1 MSDPSPSS
9 DSTGPPSGP
18 HYPDDQLP
26 PVEPPSAGFI
36 LQLFVIPGIIV
47 VVIVAV
53 WLMFSWIA
61 HHASTRPEDVV
72 QGLQGSGPARWQ
84 RANELADM
92 LRNSRHT
99 EFRQNSVAATQLAEI
114 LQRELMTAT
123 SPGGMEPG
131 AVNLRYFLCRALGEF
146 EVADG
151 LEVLSEAATTSRDP
165 REQWVRRGAIQAIA
179 VLGYHLQQ
187 ENPNS
192 PSDYAVL
199 EPTLILLANDEND
212 LIRSETAFALGRIGT
227 PVMMKQLEIMIGDPH
242 PDTRY
247 NAAVALAQRG
257 NVIAIETLVEMLDSE
272 QLGSATEEPDPQ
284 SQFVKRA
291 VIMNNAMQG
300 TVELAQQSS
309 ESDLS
314 SLVEAL
320 EKIATANPTELY
332 ESRIDPH
339 VQAEAKRTL
348 EHLQGIP

>member
-1 MSDPSPSS
+1 MSDSSLSS
-9 DSTGPPSGP
+9 DSTGHPPGS

-36 LQLFVIPGIIV
+36 LQLFVIPGVIV

-92 LRNSRHT
+92 LRSSRHT
-99 EFRQNSVAATQLAEI
+99 DFRRNSNAATQLAEI
-114 LQRELMTAT
+114 LQRELTTAT

-151 LEVLSEAATTSRDP
+151 LEVLIGAATTSRDP

-187 ENPNS
+187 GNPNGL
-192 PSDYAVL
+192 SDYATL
-199 EPTLILLANDEND
+199 EPTLILLANDENE

-227 PVMMKQLEIMIGDPH
+227 PGMMKQLEIMVDDPH
-242 PDTRY
+242 SDTRY
-247 NAAVALAQRG
+247 NAAVALAQQG
-257 NVIAIETLVEMLDSE
+257 NAIAIETLAEMLDSE
-272 QLGSATEEPDPQ
+272 ELGSATEEPDPQ

-291 VIMNNAMQG
+291 VIMKNAMQG
-300 TVELAQQSS
+300 TVELARQSS

-314 SLVEAL
+314 SITQAL
-320 EKIATANPTELY
+320 QEIATANPTELY

>member
-1 MSDPSPSS
+1 MSDSSLSS
-9 DSTGPPSGP
+9 DSTVHSPGP

-36 LQLFVIPGIIV
+36 LQLFVIPGVIV

-99 EFRQNSVAATQLAEI
+99 DFRRNSNAATQLAEI
-114 LQRELMTAT
+114 LQRELTTAT

-131 AVNLRYFLCRALGEF
+131 AVNLRYFICRAMGEF

-151 LEVLSEAATTSRDP
+151 LEVLIEAATTSRDP

-187 ENPNS
+187 SNPNGL
-192 PSDYAVL
+192 SDYATL
-199 EPTLILLANDEND
+199 EPTLILLANDENE

-227 PVMMKQLEIMIGDPH
+227 PGMMKQLEIMVDDPH
-242 PDTRY
+242 SDTRY
-247 NAAVALAQRG
+247 NAAVALAQQG
-257 NVIAIETLVEMLDSE
+257 NAIAIETLAEMLDSE
-272 QLGSATEEPDPQ
+272 ELGSATEEPDPQ

-291 VIMNNAMQG
+291 VIMKNAMQG
-300 TVELAQQSS
+300 TVELARQNS

-314 SLVEAL
+314 SITQAL
-320 EKIATANPTELY
+320 QEIATANPTELY
-332 ESRIDPH
+332 EFRIDPR

>member
-1 MSDPSPSS
+1 M
-9 DSTGPPSGP
+9 
-18 HYPDDQLP
+18 
-26 PVEPPSAGFI
+26 
-36 LQLFVIPGIIV
+36 
-47 VVIVAV
+47 
-53 WLMFSWIA
+53 
-61 HHASTRPEDVV
+61 
-72 QGLQGSGPARWQ
+72 
-84 RANELADM
+84 
-92 LRNSRHT
+92 
-99 EFRQNSVAATQLAEI
+99 
-114 LQRELMTAT
+114 
-123 SPGGMEPG
+123 
-131 AVNLRYFLCRALGEF
+131 
-146 EVADG
+146 
-151 LEVLSEAATTSRDP
+151 
-165 REQWVRRGAIQAIA
+165 
-179 VLGYHLQQ
+179 LGYHLQQ

-300 TVELAQQSS
+300 TVELARQSS

>member
-1 MSDPSPSS
+1 MSDSSLSS
-9 DSTGPPSGP
+9 DSTGHPPGP

-36 LQLFVIPGIIV
+36 LQLFVIPGVIV
-47 VVIVAV
+47 VVIVAI

-99 EFRQNSVAATQLAEI
+99 DFRRNSNAATQLAEI
-114 LQRELMTAT
+114 LQRELTTAT
-123 SPGGMEPG
+123 SPGGMESG

-151 LEVLSEAATTSRDP
+151 LEVLIKAATTSRDP

-187 ENPNS
+187 GNPNGL
-192 PSDYAVL
+192 SDYATL
-199 EPTLILLANDEND
+199 EPTLILLANDENE

-227 PVMMKQLEIMIGDPH
+227 PGMMKQLESMVDDPH
-242 PDTRY
+242 SDTRY
-247 NAAVALAQRG
+247 NAAVALAQQG
-257 NVIAIETLVEMLDSE
+257 NAIAIETLAEMLDSE
-272 QLGSATEEPDPQ
+272 ELGSATEEPDPQ

-291 VIMNNAMQG
+291 IIMKNAMQG
-300 TVELAQQSS
+300 TVELARQSS

-314 SLVEAL
+314 SITQAL
-320 EKIATANPTELY
+320 QEIATANPTELY